1 MQTNNTALFS
11 SIRVSLLPNTDSV
24 KALATVKVLD
34 SIFLTG
40 LRIIDGKRGLFVS
53 MPSKKEPNG
62 EYKDICF
69 PASKEIRDQM
79 QAAILEVYHDL
90 LAKTEPGQL
99 AHAAA

>member
-1 MQTNNTALFS
+1 MQNNNTALFS
-11 SIRVSLLPNTDSV
+11 SIRVTLTNKDSL
-24 KALATVKVLD
+24 KGMATVKVLD

-40 LRIIDGKRGLFVS
+40 LRIIDGKKGLFVS

-62 EYKDICF
+62 EYKDLFF
-69 PASKEIRDQM
+69 PASKEIRDQL

-90 LAKTEPGQL
+90 LAKTETGSL